1 LRFLYS
7 YNFKFNFIYYV
18 LSKCKF
24 ILYNYA
30 NYLNTLLVMLYRI
43 FKILSKQKFLFR
55 FIISRIFIKSGLLN
69 SFYFIRNN
77 YKIYFNESSLT
88 LSLWVNKNKRINEEK
103 FICSYIKEGNTV
115 VDVGSNIGNISLPC
129 AQNVGISGKVLAF
142 EPQVKIYNYFI
153 KNIKINNLEKIIKPF
168 NLALGDKKNFLKMT
182 NNSDDTT
189 NQISENG
196 SIGVKID
203 QLDNF
208 IKDDVHFLKID
219 VEGYEFEVL
228 KGAENILKKTKYLYF
243 ECNPKLLKIN
253 NTNEKE
259 ICTFLLKKNFKI
271 YDNQNFLLVENI
283 INDEESK
290 KMLFAENMS
299 I

>member
-1 LRFLYS
+1 
-7 YNFKFNFIYYV
+7 
-18 LSKCKF
+18 
-24 ILYNYA
+24 
-30 NYLNTLLVMLYRI
+30 MLYRM

-88 LSLWVNKNKRINEEK
+88 LALWVNKNERINEEN

-142 EPQVKIYNYFI
+142 EPQIKIYDYFI

-168 NLALGDKKNFLKMT
+168 NLALGDKKDFLKIT

-189 NQISENG
+189 NQIIENG

-228 KGAENILKKTKYLYF
+228 KGAKNILKKTKYIYF
-243 ECNPKLLKIN
+243 ECNTKLLKMN
-253 NTNEKE
+253 NTSERE
-259 ICTFLLKKNFKI
+259 ICTFLLEKNFKI
-271 YDNQNFLLVENI
+271 YDTQNYLLVENI
-283 INDEESK
+283 ISDVESK

-299 I
+299 M